1 MQAFVG
7 LMILRF
13 VESKKQKEGKTNR
26 SWYSGLFEF
35 WKILN
40 LWLSG
45 FLTDHWH
52 DHMIQA
58 APMQFLL
65 ELDFLTVGKVSAIC
79 RACTRAP
86 VHLVQFE
93 TGFRRRYHLERSRHF
108 WGNIYLRINRVQ
120 FRKRMWMKKF
130 SQGGTSLCSTPKTC
144 CKWEDAGNTPW
155 KVLFRFKDPNERLW
169 KMWHSLD
176 MYKNAIGF
184 IKGCVGWNSLQWSTT
199 SWHGAWQGR
208 ANKDQVDC
216 QERGWRLDND
226 LYQGI
231 CEDSQLH
238 SIWLQGAKPRT
249 LSGFL
254 LKSLLDALIVA
265 GAFLIEWLRNI
276 MLRQCYWIAENIL
289 KL

>member
-1 MQAFVG
+1 
-7 LMILRF
+7 
-13 VESKKQKEGKTNR
+13 
-26 SWYSGLFEF
+26 
-35 WKILN
+35 
-40 LWLSG
+40 
-45 FLTDHWH
+45 
-52 DHMIQA
+52 MIQA

-93 TGFRRRYHLERSRHF
+93 TGFRRRYHLERSRHSWEISI
-108 WGNIYLRINRVQ
+108 WGLTECSSEKECEWKSSLRAAPHCVQ
-120 FRKRMWMKKF
+120 HPRPAASGRTLETHLGKSFSGSRIQMK
-130 SQGGTSLCSTPKTC
+130 
-144 CKWEDAGNTPW
+144 DY
-155 KVLFRFKDPNERLW
+155 W

-265 GAFLIEWLRNI
+265 GAFLIELLRNI

>member
-1 MQAFVG
+1 M
-7 LMILRF
+7 
-13 VESKKQKEGKTNR
+13 
-26 SWYSGLFEF
+26 
-35 WKILN
+35 
-40 LWLSG
+40 
-45 FLTDHWH
+45 
-52 DHMIQA
+52 
-58 APMQFLL
+58 
-65 ELDFLTVGKVSAIC
+65 GKVSAIC

-120 FRKRMWMKKF
+120 FRKRMWMKNF

-144 CKWEDAGNTPW
+144 YKWEDAGNTPW
-155 KVLFRFKDPNERLW
+155 KVLFRFKDPDERLW

-208 ANKDQVDC
+208 ANKDQVDL

-249 LSGFL
+249 LPGLICPFKGWNTDRLIGLADAAFFEFVVGRNVSKFGCL
-254 LKSLLDALIVA
+254 NLCSLLNYSFDSSESMQHITELQRINFFEV
-265 GAFLIEWLRNI
+265 
-276 MLRQCYWIAENIL
+276 
-289 KL
+289 